1 MARRAA
7 VIVALAAAG
16 CGGGHHR
23 AATAPTTTPAAAP
36 TERATATPSTTPA
49 PRLTGARPCP
59 EARSLTCS
67 VLRVPLD
74 RSGAI
79 LSRPGGSPP
88 LRSGT
93 LRLRVAATGPRRGP
107 VVVLLSGGPGEL
119 AIPLLPRFVR
129 LLRTPGIRFV
139 TFDQRGTG
147 RGALRCPALQR
158 QMGSSDLTPPT
169 AAAVRACAARIGPR
183 RRFFATT
190 DTVADLD
197 ALRRALHVDR
207 MVLDGVSYGTYVA
220 ERYALAHPDNVR
232 GLVLDSVV
240 PHAGVDVFSD
250 VPMRAARRVLRT
262 ACDGCPGDPVA
273 DLRKEIAAHHDG
285 PQLLDLLTSLSISH
299 PHLRGGIAALHAA
312 ARGDRAPLLRL
323 ERIVARI
330 VLDTPARE
338 LSQGLHASTLCADTP
353 APWGGPDAP
362 LAGRKAKLDA
372 AAARLPGLGPFD
384 RATATGNGIALQC
397 LYWPPVTEPPIPTAG
412 QLPVVP
418 VLLLAGDEDLSTP
431 LEWARRE
438 AALAP
443 RGKLVVVPGAG
454 HSIQVRAVS
463 DKGRDAVTRFLT
475 APK

>member
-1 MARRAA
+1 MARGARAGQRRRVLTA
-7 VIVALAAAG
+7 AALAAAAVSA

-23 AATAPTTTPAAAP
+23 AAAATTTTAPTATA
-36 TERATATPSTTPA
+36 TERATATPAATPP

-74 RSGAI
+74 HDV
-79 LSRPGGSPP
+79 
-88 LRSGT
+88 RSGT

-107 VVVLLSGGPGEL
+107 VVVLLSGGPGES
-119 AIPLLPRFVR
+119 AIPILPRFAAI
-129 LLRTPGIRFV
+129 LRAPGIRFV
-139 TFDQRGTG
+139 TIDQRGTG

-169 AAAVRACAARIGPR
+169 AAAVQACAAALGPR

-207 MVLDGVSYGTYVA
+207 FVLDGVSYGTYVA

-240 PHAGVDVFSD
+240 PHAGLDVFSD
-250 VPMRAARRVLRT
+250 VPMRATARVLRT

-273 DLRKEIAAHHDG
+273 DLRTEIAGHHDG
-285 PQLLDLLTSLSISH
+285 PQMLDLLTSLSISH
-299 PHLRGGIAALHAA
+299 PHLRGGIAALRAA
-312 ARGDRAPLLRL
+312 AHGDRAPLDRL
-323 ERIVARI
+323 QRIVAGI
-330 VLDTPARE
+330 VLRTPAGD

-353 APWGGPDAP
+353 APWGGPGAP
-362 LAGRKAKLDA
+362 LAGRRAKLDA
-372 AAARLPGLGPFD
+372 AAARLPGLGPYD

-397 LYWPPVTEPPIPTAG
+397 LFWPPVPEPPVPTRG
-412 QLPVVP
+412 QLPIVP

-438 AALAP
+438 AATAP
-443 RGKLVVVPGAG
+443 DGRLMIVHGDG
-454 HSIQVRAVS
+454 HSVQLQGDPKVLRAV
-463 DKGRDAVTRFLT
+463 RRFF
-475 APK
+475 

>member
-1 MARRAA
+1 MAWARRQH
-7 VIVALAAAG
+7 ALTWAAAAAALSA

-23 AATAPTTTPAAAP
+23 AAATRTSTPAAAA
-36 TERATATPSTTPA
+36 TERATATPAATPA
-49 PRLTGARPCP
+49 PRLTGARRCP
-59 EARSLTCS
+59 EARSLTCW

-74 RSGAI
+74 RNGAT
-79 LSRPGGSPP
+79 P
-88 LRSGT
+88 GT

-107 VVVLLSGGPGEL
+107 VVLLLSGGPGES
-119 AIPLLPRFVR
+119 AIPLLPRFAAQFHAPR
-129 LLRTPGIRFV
+129 MRFV
-139 TFDQRGTG
+139 TIDQRGTG

-158 QMGSSDLTPPT
+158 QMGSSDLAPPT

-190 DTVADLD
+190 DTVADLE

-220 ERYALAHPDNVR
+220 ERYALAHPDAVR

-240 PHAGVDVFSD
+240 PHAGIDVFSD
-250 VPMRAARRVLRT
+250 VPMRATPRVLRA
-262 ACDGCPGDPVA
+262 ACAGCPGDPVA
-273 DLRKEIAAHHDG
+273 DLRAEIAAHHDG
-285 PQLLDLLTSLSISH
+285 PRLLDLLTSLSISH

-312 ARGDRAPLLRL
+312 ARGDRTPLRRL

-330 VLDTPARE
+330 VLRTPARE

-353 APWGGPDAP
+353 APWGGPGAP
-362 LAGRKAKLDA
+362 LAGRRAKLEA

-397 LYWPPVTEPPIPTAG
+397 LYWPPVTEPPLPPNR

-418 VLLLAGDEDLSTP
+418 ALLLAGDQDLSTP

-438 AALAP
+438 AATAP
-443 RGKLVVVPGAG
+443 DGRLMVVPGAG
-454 HSIQVRAVS
+454 HSVQLQAIPNVLRAV
-463 DKGRDAVTRFLT
+463 RRIF
-475 APK
+475 